1 MKIRAQFFGKVIF
14 CAIDRLESLK
24 GIPLKLLGL
33 ERFLNRCPEWVG
45 KIVLVQVGISAFE
58 RGEDYVRTRTE
69 VLALVDRVNQKWPGT
84 VQFQECS
91 ESEMRLQQRMAL
103 LRAADVIMVTPLRD
117 GLNLL
122 PLVSCS
128 MHLDLRIVCRLS
140 YLKTLL
146 LSYHQEFTIAHQDAL
161 TDLGKKDGRK
171 RGLCILSE
179 FSSCTRVM
187 RGALHVNPWKVSAT
201 GYHTSTWTIFS

>member
-69 VLALVDRVNQKWPGT
+69 VLALVNRVNQKWPGT

-128 MHLDLRIVCRLS
+128 YSFGFANRL
-140 YLKTLL
+140 
-146 LSYHQEFTIAHQDAL
+146 
-161 TDLGKKDGRK
+161 
-171 RGLCILSE
+171 
-179 FSSCTRVM
+179 
-187 RGALHVNPWKVSAT
+187 
-201 GYHTSTWTIFS
+201 